1 MRRRSQSSAEPGS
14 ARREP
19 HSPLLNADVKERAR
33 GGTLGS
39 PTLDWW
45 IRTAL
50 VLQSP
55 RAVFVALREDSPE
68 AASNRAEPVLL
79 IVLLAG
85 IAFVLSTRTAAHLM
99 DDHDYDGLLVT
110 VWTFLAGCL
119 YGVVVYWFF
128 GAVLYGAVRR
138 LGSHGSYRRT
148 RHLLAFAA
156 VPIALSLVLWP
167 VKLALYG
174 GDLFHRGGAD
184 SGTGG
189 KIFATLSLAFL
200 VWSVGLLVLGVRA
213 AHGWTWARA
222 ASAAAVPVA
231 VAAVLSSL

>member
-1 MRRRSQSSAEPGS
+1 
-14 ARREP
+14 
-19 HSPLLNADVKERAR
+19 
-33 GGTLGS
+33 
-39 PTLDWW
+39 
-45 IRTAL
+45 
-50 VLQSP
+50 
-55 RAVFVALREDSPE
+55 VFVALREDTPE

-99 DDHDYDGLLVT
+99 DDHDYDALLVA

-119 YGVVVYWFF
+119 YGGVVYWFF
-128 GAVLYGAVRR
+128 GAVLHGAVRQ

-189 KIFATLSLAFL
+189 EVFGWLGLVFLA
-200 VWSVGLLVLGVRA
+200 WSVGLLVLGVRA
-213 AHGWTWARA
+213 VHGWTWARA

-231 VAAVLSSL
+231 LAAVLVLL